1 MVICENCIFVNDSSR
16 AVHAVPYAV
25 HAVLKHPL
33 AMKIPGRALSL
44 SNLPVCCCSSLCL
57 DKFGRAAAAER
68 NVENRITE
76 TVVWSVSL
84 TFLCFHLCSGIPG
97 GFFFTTSGWEVV
109 PHPPRLAGPEAY
121 RNPWLS
127 RPQKS
132 PAPCAASRPPPPH
145 PELHMLRCAIAFDAA
160 LLSLLGS
167 CAPVSGTSAGPPF
180 QPSPLHNHC
189 YYRTTPPN
197 VPERMRSLPGS

>member
-97 GFFFTTSGWEVV
+97 GFFFYYHRVGSG
-109 PHPPRLAGPEAY
+109 
-121 RNPWLS
+121 
-127 RPQKS
+127 
-132 PAPCAASRPPPPH
+132 PPPTEIGWTRGISQRMVEPASEVAC
-145 PELHMLRCAIAFDAA
+145 PLRC
-160 LLSLLGS
+160 
-167 CAPVSGTSAGPPF
+167 
-180 QPSPLHNHC
+180 QPSPSPPSGTTYAAVRHRLRC
-189 YYRTTPPN
+189 CTAVPPRVVRPGFGYVRRPTFPAVTPP
-197 VPERMRSLPGS
+197 